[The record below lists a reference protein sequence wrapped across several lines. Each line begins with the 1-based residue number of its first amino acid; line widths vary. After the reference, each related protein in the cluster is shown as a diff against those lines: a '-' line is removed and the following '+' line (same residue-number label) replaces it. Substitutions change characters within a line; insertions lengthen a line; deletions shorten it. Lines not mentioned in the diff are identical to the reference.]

1 MEIIHSLLTHTSL
14 LLILLFSAMGANC
27 LLVHFTQGLMGMHSL
42 SFSAIKNTILSLD
55 LVLYLFMIALIGT
68 PVFCLAIISWI
79 GSEAIYILNDR
90 FNLLDMF
97 SISICFF
104 LCALSFAAF
113 STLGL
118 VYSTRENG
126 EYYYPFSV
134 SGLNLSF
141 TPAIIITSFITIGM
155 FFTYYHHN

>member
-1 MEIIHSLLTHTSL
+1 MEIFHSLLTHTIL
-14 LLILLFSAMGANC
+14 LLILLFSAASIFWSMII
-27 LLVHFTQGLMGMHSL
+27 FTQGLINIYSL
-42 SFSAIKNTILSLD
+42 SFEAIKNTISSLNF
-55 LVLYLFMIALIGT
+55 VVYLLMIVLIGI
-68 PVFCLAIISWI
+68 PLFCLSIISWI
-79 GSEAIYILNDR
+79 GSEAIYTLNDR

-104 LCALSFAAF
+104 LCALSFIA
-113 STLGL
+113 SCTLGL
-118 VYSTRENG
+118 VYSNRENG

>member
-1 MEIIHSLLTHTSL
+1 MEIIYSLLTHTSL
-14 LLILLFSAMGANC
+14 LLILLSSAMGANY
-27 LLVHFTQGLMGMHSL
+27 LLVHFTQGLMGIHSL
-42 SFSAIKNTILSLD
+42 SFSAIKNTIVSLD

-79 GSEAIYILNDR
+79 ASEAIYILNDQ
-90 FNLLDMF
+90 FNLLDIF

-104 LCALSFAAF
+104 FCVLSFIT
-113 STLGL
+113 SCTLDL
-118 VYSTRENG
+118 VCSNRENG

-141 TPAIIITSFITIGM
+141 TPTIIITSFITIGM